1 MGYRLVIPEK
11 LNKKIIKFDKSVQK
25 TLYSYIKKNLLD
37 ADESRRHGKAL
48 TGNLKGMWRYKVMD
62 YRLIVE
68 IQADML
74 IIVVVD
80 YNHRNKIHEKYK
92 P

>member
-1 MGYRLVIPEK
+1 MGYRLVIPKK

-37 ADESRRHGKAL
+37 TEEPKLHGKTL
-48 TGNLKGMWRYKVMD
+48 TKNLKGMWCYRIMN

-68 IQADML
+68 IQDD
-74 IIVVVD
+74 VF
-80 YNHRNKIHEKYK
+80 NHSSC
-92 P
+92 